1 MTYSLENGTSRI
13 KSVDF
18 QTARNVPDRF
28 DPDFLCL
35 DLISPAYSNV
45 FQSSHRC
52 TAKSKLFSE
61 RVFCSE
67 NLSKG
72 GLRLRASCVTQ
83 EVPRQPGSVPGT
95 DTEKMNF
102 ATFSKPY
109 LHAPRTHTGRPHTL
123 CVKACMTHTNTHT
136 IGAGNLAR
144 KIILH

>member
-1 MTYSLENGTSRI
+1 MYSLENGTSRI
-13 KSVDF
+13 KSWFSDGEECTRPF
-18 QTARNVPDRF
+18 WSRLSLPWSHQP
-28 DPDFLCL
+28 CL
-35 DLISPAYSNV
+35 QQRNV

-123 CVKACMTHTNTHT
+123 CVKACMTHTNTQTHT
-136 IGAGNLAR
+136 QLELGIWLGR
-144 KIILH
+144 